1 MAYPPNTDVMA
12 AQMPSFDVQF
22 PTGTDAKVPVRGILQ
37 VVWRRKLLVLFVML
51 VIMGGA
57 AAVVVRMTPYYISTA
72 TLLIDPQQTQALPQ
86 LPSPDG
92 QQIDMVA
99 VKTQVAII
107 QSADLAKRVVETLKL
122 LDSPENQAQLDV
134 SADGPAG
141 WIAWLRKY
149 VLGIKPPDT
158 EPTTADRTQALA
170 GILLTH
176 VTASNDGKSY
186 LVQISAQTKD
196 AKLSAAIANTLA
208 QTYLDFN
215 RRLKIHAIE
224 DANARFFDQLPPLAQ
239 KVREADGAVQRFRSD
254 NGLMP
259 VANAT
264 GGEGGT
270 LAEYQLA
277 QVNSQLVQAFSDRV
291 QEEVRLR
298 QITNA
303 AHGQGQLD
311 SVPEIVGSNLIQ
323 MLRQGQATVA
333 SKAAGLASSAG
344 SNNPAMVAL
353 KAENANLASTIT
365 AEMGKIASS
374 VAASANTAKAR
385 EEALRQRL
393 DQLKA
398 LVAAQSEAGIRLRD
412 LQNQAD
418 AAREVYLSYLHRFQQ
433 TASLGLMQQPDAE
446 LISRADVPMVPA
458 GPKRVQLFMLAT
470 AMAMVVAVLCA
481 LLRDRFGAA
490 IGFVSASVL
499 EAATGLPVLGSLPKL
514 RRGSPEASPPDIR
527 FFHRETINHIRATLQ
542 FGGPQ
547 YRAGV
552 VLVTS
557 SVPKEGKSHVAE
569 ALAASVAL
577 RGVRALLIHCN
588 QPVDTAN
595 NVPAG
600 TGLPVRRE
608 GQQTANHLTVSEASP
623 GLHIGRLQPL
633 GSGPDA
639 LPSLRL
645 ARDELLALRDHY
657 DLIVLDGPSVIACAN
672 EELLCDAVDGVLLV
686 VRSGDTTR
694 GVILAALRILQ
705 VYGVRTIG
713 AVLNNV
719 DMKQLARSGSDLAEF
734 YNSYAADAA

>member
-1 MAYPPNTDVMA
+1 MAYPLNTEVMA
-12 AQMPSFDVQF
+12 AQLPSFDVQF
-22 PTGTDAKVPVRGILQ
+22 PTGTDAKVPVRGVLQ
-37 VVWRRKLLVLFVML
+37 VVWRRKLLVLFVMAA
-51 VIMGGA
+51 IMGGA
-57 AAVVVRMTPYYISTA
+57 AALIMRMTPYYISTA
-72 TLLIDPQQTQALPQ
+72 TLLIDPQQTQVLPQ
-86 LPSPDG
+86 LPSSDG
-92 QQIDMVA
+92 PQIDMVA

-107 QSADLAKRVVETLKL
+107 QSVDLAKRVVETLQL
-122 LDSPENQAQLDV
+122 LESPKSQAELGLGGG
-134 SADGPAG
+134 GPAG
-141 WIAWLRKY
+141 WIAQLRQRI
-149 VLGIKPPDT
+149 LGIEPPDT
-158 EPTTADRTQALA
+158 EPTTAERTQALA
-170 GILLTH
+170 GILLGH

-208 QTYLDFN
+208 QAYLDFN

-239 KVREADGAVQRFRSD
+239 KVREADRAVQRFRSD
-254 NGLMP
+254 NGLTP
-259 VANAT
+259 VANAA

-270 LAEYQLA
+270 LTEYQLA
-277 QVNSQLVQAFSDRV
+277 QVNSQLVQVFSDRV
-291 QEEVRLR
+291 EQEGRLR
-298 QITNA
+298 QITDA
-303 AHGQGQLD
+303 LHGQGQLD
-311 SVPEIVGSNLIQ
+311 AVPEIVGSSLIQ
-323 MLRQGQATVA
+323 MLRQGQATVT
-333 SKAAGLASSAG
+333 SKAAALASSAG
-344 SNNPAMVAL
+344 SNNPAMLAL
-353 KAENANLASTIT
+353 KAEKANLAATIN
-365 AEMGKIASS
+365 AEIQKIASS
-374 VAASANTAKAR
+374 VASSVNAARAR
-385 EEALRQRL
+385 EDALRQRL

-418 AAREVYLSYLHRFQQ
+418 AAREVYQSYLHRFQQ

-446 LISRADVPMVPA
+446 LISRADVPMAPA

-470 AMAMVVAVLCA
+470 AMAMIVAVLCA

-490 IGFVSASVL
+490 SGFVSASVL
-499 EAATGLPVLGSLPKL
+499 EAATGLPVIGSLPKL
-514 RRGSPEASPPDIR
+514 RRGSEEASPPDIR

-557 SVPKEGKSHVAE
+557 SVPREGKSHVAE
-569 ALAASVAL
+569 SLAASVAA
-577 RGVRALLIHCN
+577 RGGRALLIHCN
-588 QPVDTAN
+588 RPMNTTDN
-595 NVPAG
+595 LPADVG
-600 TGLPVRRE
+600 VPVRRE
-608 GQQTANHLTVSEASP
+608 GRQTDNHLTVSETSP
-623 GLHIGRLQPL
+623 GLHIGRLRPL
-633 GSGPDA
+633 GTGPGA

-672 EELLCDAVDGVLLV
+672 AELLCNAVEGVLLL
-686 VRSGDTTR
+686 VRSGETTR

-734 YNSYAADAA
+734 YNSYAADVA